1 MVSPPC
7 SHAARRVGLPL
18 VVHRAGKAA
27 VSRGLRPLP
36 LAVASATVAA
46 ACGRRAVIA
55 AGWLTLAAVIVHRGT
70 AIAAGEAVAA
80 MVAGNGVAKN
90 RRRESNMT
98 GYLEGLQ

>member
-1 MVSPPC
+1 MV
-7 SHAARRVGLPL
+7 HK
-18 VVHRAGKAA
+18 AGKAA
-27 VSRGLRPLP
+27 ASRGLRPRP

-46 ACGRRAVIA
+46 ACARRVVMA
-55 AGWLTLAAVIVHRGT
+55 AGWPTLAAVIAHRGT
-70 AIAAGEAVAA
+70 AIAAGEAVVA

>member
-1 MVSPPC
+1 M
-7 SHAARRVGLPL
+7 HK
-18 VVHRAGKAA
+18 AGKAVA
-27 VSRGLRPLP
+27 SPGLHQRPL
-36 LAVASATVAA
+36 AAAYVTVAA
-46 ACGRRAVIA
+46 ACAGRAGMAVEWRKSAAAIA
-55 AGWLTLAAVIVHRGT
+55 HRGT